1 MRTIRFTA
9 LLLLLFVVAM
19 TGNGAVLDNFSSP
32 DGWKKGRNHTGE
44 FTCSAET
51 GMTLEHKPGGPGWI
65 SVTKTFEVDLDQNP
79 EFMLKVK
86 SATGSCEESGRST
99 NSAPLDTRPMAD
111 FLLPSDDFKII
122 NSLGK

>member
-9 LLLLLFVVAM
+9 LLLLLFVVTM

-51 GMTLEHKPGGPGWI
+51 GMTLEHKPGGPGWTI
-65 SVTKTFEVDLDQNP
+65 RALPPGTEKRPSPGDAANKGRARDEGLSVVP
-79 EFMLKVK
+79 
-86 SATGSCEESGRST
+86 
-99 NSAPLDTRPMAD
+99 P
-111 FLLPSDDFKII
+111 
-122 NSLGK
+122 